1 MYIIVFCAVSV
12 CCAVNKESCAVNKC
26 FVLCVYSIV
35 LYIYIYMYIVFVCCV
50 CAVSMTTT
58 PDTNTRT
65 QHNKENNKSFAFN
78 MCLCYVFVVR
88 EITSKRIE
96 KFFREILRPTH
107 P

>member
-1 MYIIVFCAVSV
+1 MFCAVSV

-26 FVLCVYSIV
+26 FVLYVYSIV
-35 LYIYIYMYIVFVCCV
+35 LCVYMYIVFVYYV

-65 QHNKENNKSFAFN
+65 QHNKENNKSFVFN

-88 EITSKRIE
+88 KTTSKRIE